1 MFNRMRALLAVSV
14 VVLVATMASTG
25 QAKDYAVTALPQ
37 TNGLPANP
45 AYINDAGDIAGMGYI
60 GNSSLPQAFLY
71 SDGIERAL
79 NLPGAAYGNCIGLN
93 PQGWVLGESFFG
105 SPASPGGFAGYFL
118 YADGVTENLG
128 TTYPSGLILSDG
140 FNENNLGTVDLTTS
154 DLQAILPGWTALTPN
169 GCIANSEGQ
178 IAGVGMSPQGFT
190 IFLLTPVPEPSTLAL
205 LAAGAVG
212 LIGCLWRR
220 RRITQSFLAKSAAVA
235 VVLLSVS
242 TFASG
247 ADMTYNLV
255 DYPADETG
263 TWAGQCSLSGSIVT
277 DGMVGTLSYTDVV
290 SWSYTI
296 TNSGGYSGACQG
308 VSAYNPSDPDP
319 GYINGWGG
327 ITATPTQLILGT
339 NGILWLREDGPL
351 GGTLDY
357 NYEWPEPSGG
367 MSGGSIYQGTSTPSD
382 WPPSG
387 DPAHALFGWQSVDP
401 PMFDGTPLVIAQ
413 TAPEPSTIALLS
425 AGAIGLVGYAWRR
438 RRKRPLSL
446 AGERTL
452 AGPGETGLQ
461 DDVPA
466 VLSFPA
472 NCREAA
478 RRAA

>member
-1 MFNRMRALLAVSV
+1 
-14 VVLVATMASTG
+14 MAGTG
-25 QAKDYAVTALPQ
+25 YMQ
-37 TNGLPANP
+37 NGL
-45 AYINDAGDIAGMGYI
+45 
-60 GNSSLPQAFLY
+60 QHAFLF
-71 SDGIERAL
+71 SGGTLQAL
-79 NLPGAAYGNCIGLN
+79 NLPGGWYSIAVGLN
-93 PQGWVLGESFFG
+93 PAGWVLGESYMG
-105 SPASPGGFAGYFL
+105 SPASPAGFNGYFL
-118 YADGVTENLG
+118 YADGLTENLG
-128 TTYPSGLILSDG
+128 SSYPSGLILSDDFG
-140 FNENNLGTVDLTTS
+140 DVNLGTPNLSEPLSSLFPDWYYA
-154 DLQAILPGWTALTPN
+154 QANA
-169 GCIANSEGQ
+169 ANSSGQ
-178 IAGVGMSPQGFT
+178 IAGDGVNGNGDPVV
-190 IFLLTPVPEPSTLAL
+190 FLLTPVPEPSTLAL
-205 LAAGAVG
+205 LLRVSSGLSGTFVRAKNDAKVAAM
-212 LIGCLWRR
+212 
-220 RRITQSFLAKSAAVA
+220 SAAVA

-242 TFASG
+242 TLAIG
-247 ADMTYNLV
+247 ANTTYNLV

-296 TNSGGYSGACQG
+296 TNSSGYSGACRG
-308 VSAYNPSDPDP
+308 VGTYNPSDPNP

-339 NGILWLREDGPL
+339 SGILWLREDGPQ

-367 MSGGSIYQGTSTPSD
+367 MSGGSIYQGTSAPSD

-413 TAPEPSTIALLS
+413 TAPEPSTIAILGV
-425 AGAIGLVGYAWRR
+425 GAIGLVGYAWRR
-438 RRKRPLSL
+438 RRKRSLSL